1 MDSMEGLVPIG
12 LPRKYHGPLPLHW
25 WLYWLFPSPPQVNQE
40 ELAKVSQA
48 LRVSEKVRHDL
59 HLELDEAVDAMDA
72 MDATRL
78 PQPEAAEAADVEE
91 MVTWICSRSV
101 CYFTIGESIGNMFY
115 SYWWPP

>member
-1 MDSMEGLVPIG
+1 M
-12 LPRKYHGPLPLHW
+12 
-25 WLYWLFPSPPQVNQE
+25 
-40 ELAKVSQA
+40 SQA

-115 SYWWPP
+115 SY